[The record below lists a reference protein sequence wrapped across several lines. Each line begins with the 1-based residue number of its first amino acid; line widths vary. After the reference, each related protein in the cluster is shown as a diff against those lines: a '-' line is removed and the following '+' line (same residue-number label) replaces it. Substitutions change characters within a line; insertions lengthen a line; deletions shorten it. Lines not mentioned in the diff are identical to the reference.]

1 MTICNFTILKIGLYY
16 YVRNKA
22 FVWSGKYLID
32 SFELSFIHI
41 VIRYKVY
48 NEQHP
53 RAGRNTQH
61 VLYGQQARAVQN
73 T

>member
-1 MTICNFTILKIGLYY
+1 MEQHLSSLF
-16 YVRNKA
+16 VRN
-22 FVWSGKYLID
+22 
-32 SFELSFIHI
+32 I

-48 NEQHP
+48 NEQYP

-61 VLYGQQARAVQN
+61 VLYEQKGRAGRN